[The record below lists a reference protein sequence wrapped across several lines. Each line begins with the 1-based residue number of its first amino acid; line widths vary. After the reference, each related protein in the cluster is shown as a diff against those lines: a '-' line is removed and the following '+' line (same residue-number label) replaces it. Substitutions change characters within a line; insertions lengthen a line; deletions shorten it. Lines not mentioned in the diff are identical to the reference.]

1 MLNIFILIPS
11 SLMSLEGARYLKLDA
26 IFRPKS
32 VAVIGAS
39 STPGKV
45 GYVLANNLLKSGY
58 DDPVYLV
65 NVRGGEILGH
75 KAYKSISDIP
85 DEVELAVISIPSK
98 YVLDTV
104 VECGEK
110 GVKALIVISAG
121 FKETGH
127 EGAELEKKIVEAAQ
141 KYGMRVQGPNCLG
154 AINTHVPYDLSFAS
168 TLPKKGSIGFITQSG
183 ALGTAILDWIIA
195 EEIGFGSIISLGNKA
210 DLDEVDFIEAMAEDP
225 NIKVILLYLESIERG
240 RKFLDV
246 ASEVVKKKPIMVVKG
261 GTSSAGAKAA
271 GSHTGALVGSF
282 LAYQKAF
289 DKAGVILS
297 ESMEDLFNYAV
308 AFTEQ
313 SLPEDEGIAI
323 VTNAG
328 GPGILST
335 DLIEK
340 LGMKMSSITDETR
353 QYLKENLPAAASTGN
368 PIDILG
374 DALPDR
380 YAIALEASLK
390 DPNVHSVVVLL
401 TPQAMTDSL
410 TTAKNLVE
418 ISKKY
423 PEKPVLSVF
432 MGGDWVD
439 DAADYLKDN
448 GVPCYNF
455 PEKGIKT
462 LNALYE
468 YSRHLKL
475 PELEPPV
482 FDDIDRA
489 KVKAIFDGAKEDGR
503 NVLFPHEAAQVAKAY
518 GIPAPGSG
526 LATTAD
532 EAVEYAEEMGYPVV
546 MKVVSPDIMHK
557 TDIGGVE
564 LNLSNDRMVRIAF
577 EEIMRKSRKAQPLA
591 KIYGITVDK
600 MVPRGREM
608 IIGMSRDP
616 QFGPMVMFGLGGIYV
631 NFLKDVAFRLAPM
644 NEREAQQMMEETR
657 SYSLLKGVR
666 GEAPADI
673 DGIREAILRVGH
685 LVWDFPELKDLDINP
700 IFVYDEGKGVSALDV
715 KITLS

>member
-1 MLNIFILIPS
+1 MK
-11 SLMSLEGARYLKLDA
+11 LEA
-26 IFRPKS
+26 IFRPRS
-32 VAVIGAS
+32 VAIIGAS

-58 DDPVYLV
+58 SGEAYLV
-65 NVRGGEILGH
+65 NIGGGEILGH
-75 KAYKSISDIP
+75 QAYKSITDIP
-85 DEVELAVISIPSK
+85 NEVELAVLAIPAK
-98 YVLDTV
+98 FVLQTV
-104 VECGEK
+104 EECGQK
-110 GVKALIVISAG
+110 SVKALIIISAG
-121 FKETGH
+121 FKETGK
-127 EGAELEKKIVEAAQ
+127 EGAELEKKLVETAK
-141 KYGMRVQGPNCLG
+141 KYDMVIQGPNCLG
-154 AINTHVPYDLSFAS
+154 ALNTHVPYDLSFAS

-183 ALGTAILDWIIA
+183 ALGTAVLDWIIE

-210 DLDEVDFIEAMAEDP
+210 DLAEVDFIEAMAEMP
-225 NIKVILLYLESIERG
+225 EIKVILLYLESIERG
-240 RKFLDV
+240 RKFL
-246 ASEVVKKKPIMVVKG
+246 ELTERVVKNKPIIVVKG

-289 DKAGVILS
+289 DKAGIILTDS
-297 ESMEDLFNYAV
+297 IEDLFNYAI

-313 SLPEDEGIAI
+313 SLPDDEGIAI

-340 LGMKMSSITDETR
+340 LGLEMAKLSDGTR
-353 QYLKENLPAAASTGN
+353 RKLKDSLPEAAATGN
-368 PIDILG
+368 PVDILG
-374 DALPDR
+374 DALPER
-380 YAIALEASLK
+380 YSVAIENVLIDENVHALE
-390 DPNVHSVVVLL
+390 VLL

-410 TTAKNLVE
+410 STAKFVYEL
-418 ISKKY
+418 SRKY
-423 PEKPVLSVF
+423 KSKPVVSVF
-432 MGGDWVD
+432 MGGGWVS
-439 DAADYLKDN
+439 DAVEYLKDH
-448 GVPCYNF
+448 GVPCFNF

-462 LNALYE
+462 LNALYQ

-482 FDDIDRA
+482 YSDIDRA
-489 KVKAIFDGAKEDGR
+489 KVKQVFNAVKKDGR
-503 NVLFPHEAAQVAKAY
+503 KVLFPHEAVAVVEAY
-518 GIPAPGSG
+518 GINAPSSK
-526 LATTAD
+526 LAKSPEEAVNHAD
-532 EAVEYAEEMGYPVV
+532 EIGYPVV
-546 MKVVSPDIMHK
+546 MKIVSPDIMHK

-564 LNLSNDRMVRIAF
+564 LNLSNAQMVRIAF
-577 EEIMRKSRKAQPLA
+577 NEIMRKSRKAQPLA

-631 NFLKDVAFRLAPM
+631 NFLKDVAFRLAPL

-657 SYSLLKGVR
+657 SYTLLKGVR
-666 GEAPADI
+666 GQAPADI
-673 DGIREAILRVGH
+673 DSLREAILRIGH

-700 IFVYDEGKGVSALDV
+700 MLVYDEGKGSIALDV
-715 KITLS
+715 KMTLNG

>member
-1 MLNIFILIPS
+1 M
-11 SLMSLEGARYLKLDA
+11 KLDA
-26 IFRPKS
+26 IFRPSS

-58 DDPVYLV
+58 DKPVYLV
-65 NVRGGEILGH
+65 NVRGGEILGRE
-75 KAYKSISDIP
+75 AYRSISDIP
-85 DEVELAVISIPSK
+85 GEVELAVISIPAA

-110 GVKALIVISAG
+110 GVKALIIISAG

-127 EGAELEKKIVEAAQ
+127 EGAELERKIVETAH
-141 KYGMRVQGPNCLG
+141 KYGMRIQGPNCLG
-154 AINTHVPYDLSFAS
+154 AINTHVPFDLSFAS

-195 EEIGFGSIISLGNKA
+195 EEIGFGSIVSLGNKA

-240 RKFLDV
+240 RKFLEV
-246 ASEVVKKKPIMVVKG
+246 ATEVVKHKPILVVKG

-313 SLPEDEGIAI
+313 SLPADEGIVI

-335 DLIEK
+335 DLIES
-340 LGMKMSSITDETR
+340 LGLKMAPLSDETK
-353 QYLKENLPAAASTGN
+353 QYLRANLPAAAAVGN
-368 PIDILG
+368 PVDILG

-380 YAIALEASLK
+380 YAVALEASLK

-410 TTAKNLVE
+410 ATAKYVVD
-418 ISKKY
+418 ISRRY
-423 PEKPVLSVF
+423 PEKPVISVF
-432 MGGDWVD
+432 MGGNWV
-439 DAADYLKDN
+439 AKATDYLKDN
-448 GVPCYNF
+448 EIPCFNF

-462 LNALYE
+462 LNALYQ
-468 YSRHLKL
+468 YARHLRL
-475 PELEPPV
+475 PELEPPEY
-482 FDDIDRA
+482 DDIDKKTVR
-489 KVKAIFDGAKEDGR
+489 KIFDGAKADGR
-503 NVLFPHEAAQVAKAY
+503 HVLFPHEAAQVIKSY

-532 EAVEYAEEMGYPVV
+532 EAVKYAEEMGYPVV

-564 LNLSNDRMVRIAF
+564 LNLVNSNMVRIAF

-591 KIYGITVDK
+591 KIYGITV
-600 MVPRGREM
+600 
-608 IIGMSRDP
+608 
-616 QFGPMVMFGLGGIYV
+616 
-631 NFLKDVAFRLAPM
+631 
-644 NEREAQQMMEETR
+644 
-657 SYSLLKGVR
+657 
-666 GEAPADI
+666 
-673 DGIREAILRVGH
+673 
-685 LVWDFPELKDLDINP
+685 
-700 IFVYDEGKGVSALDV
+700 
-715 KITLS
+715 

>member
-1 MLNIFILIPS
+1 
-11 SLMSLEGARYLKLDA
+11 MSLEGARYLKLDA

-58 DDPVYLV
+58 EDPIYLV
-65 NVRGGEILGH
+65 NVKGGEILGQQS
-75 KAYKSISDIP
+75 YKSIKDVP
-85 DEVELAVISIPSK
+85 GEVELAVICIPSK
-98 YVLDTV
+98 YVLSTIE
-104 VECGEK
+104 ECGEK

-127 EGAELEKKIVEAAQ
+127 EGAELEKKLVEAAN
-141 KYGMRVQGPNCLG
+141 KYGMRIQGPNCLG

-225 NIKVILLYLESIERG
+225 KIKVILLYLESIERG
-240 RKFLDV
+240 RKFLEV
-246 ASEVVKKKPIMVVKG
+246 ASEVVKSKPIMVVKG

-282 LAYQKAF
+282 LAYRKAF
-289 DKAGVILS
+289 DKSGVILS

-313 SLPEDEGIAI
+313 SLPKDEGIAI

-340 LGMKMSSITDETR
+340 LGLKMATLGDDTR
-353 QYLKENLPAAASTGN
+353 KYLKENLPAAAATGN

-380 YAIALEASLK
+380 YAVALEAALK
-390 DPNVHSVVVLL
+390 DENVHSVLVLL

-410 TTAKNLVE
+410 TTAKHIEE

-423 PEKPVLSVF
+423 KDKPVITVF
-432 MGGDWVD
+432 MGGDWVGE
-439 DAADYLKDN
+439 AAEYLKDS

-455 PEKGIKT
+455 PE
-462 LNALYE
+462 
-468 YSRHLKL
+468 
-475 PELEPPV
+475 
-482 FDDIDRA
+482 
-489 KVKAIFDGAKEDGR
+489 
-503 NVLFPHEAAQVAKAY
+503 
-518 GIPAPGSG
+518 
-526 LATTAD
+526 
-532 EAVEYAEEMGYPVV
+532 
-546 MKVVSPDIMHK
+546 
-557 TDIGGVE
+557 
-564 LNLSNDRMVRIAF
+564 
-577 EEIMRKSRKAQPLA
+577 
-591 KIYGITVDK
+591 
-600 MVPRGREM
+600 
-608 IIGMSRDP
+608 
-616 QFGPMVMFGLGGIYV
+616 
-631 NFLKDVAFRLAPM
+631 
-644 NEREAQQMMEETR
+644 
-657 SYSLLKGVR
+657 
-666 GEAPADI
+666 
-673 DGIREAILRVGH
+673 RV
-685 LVWDFPELKDLDINP
+685 
-700 IFVYDEGKGVSALDV
+700 
-715 KITLS
+715 

>member
-1 MLNIFILIPS
+1 M
-11 SLMSLEGARYLKLDA
+11 KLDA
-26 IFRPKS
+26 IFRPSS
-32 VAVIGAS
+32 VAIIGAS

-58 DDPVYLV
+58 EDPVYLV
-65 NVRGGEILGH
+65 NVRGGEILGQ
-75 KAYKSISDIP
+75 KAYKSISDISG
-85 DEVELAVISIPSK
+85 EVELAVIAIPSA

-110 GVKALIVISAG
+110 GVNALIIISAG

-127 EGAELEKKIVEAAQ
+127 EGAELEKKIVETAQ
-141 KYGMRVQGPNCLG
+141 KYGMKIQGPNCLG

-210 DLDEVDFIEAMAEDP
+210 DLDEVDFIEAMAENPD
-225 NIKVILLYLESIERG
+225 IKVILLYLESIERG
-240 RKFLDV
+240 REFLEV

-313 SLPEDEGIAI
+313 NLPTDEGVAI

-340 LGMKMSSITDETR
+340 LGLKMTVLSDETR
-353 QYLKENLPAAASTGN
+353 QYLEEKLPPAAATGN
-368 PIDILG
+368 PVDILG

-380 YAIALEASLK
+380 YAIAVEATLK
-390 DPNVHSVVVLL
+390 DPDVHSVVVLL

-410 TTAKNLVE
+410 TTAKHVVD
-418 ISKKY
+418 ISKRY
-423 PEKPVLSVF
+423 PEKPLICVF
-432 MGGDWVD
+432 MGGNWVA
-439 DAADYLKDN
+439 DASEYLKDQ

-462 LNALYE
+462 LDALYQ
-468 YSRHLKL
+468 YARYLKL

-489 KVKAIFDGAKEDGR
+489 RVRKIFNDVINDGR
-503 NVLFPHEAAQVAKAY
+503 KVLFPHEAMQVVKAY

-526 LATTAD
+526 LAKTAD
-532 EAVEYAEEMGYPVV
+532 EAVAYAEEMGYPVV
-546 MKVVSPDIMHK
+546 MKVVSPEIMHK
-557 TDIGGVE
+557 SDIGGVE
-564 LNLSNDRMVRIAF
+564 LNLTNSNMVRIAF

-591 KIYGITVDK
+591 KIYGITVDQ
-600 MVPRGREM
+600 MVPKGREM

-631 NFLKDVAFRLAPM
+631 NFLKDVSFRLAPM
-644 NEREAQQMMEETR
+644 NVREAQEMMEETR
-657 SYSLLKGVR
+657 SYNLLKGVR
-666 GEAPADI
+666 GEPPADI
-673 DGIREAILRVGH
+673 DTIREAILRVGH

-715 KITLS
+715 KITLA